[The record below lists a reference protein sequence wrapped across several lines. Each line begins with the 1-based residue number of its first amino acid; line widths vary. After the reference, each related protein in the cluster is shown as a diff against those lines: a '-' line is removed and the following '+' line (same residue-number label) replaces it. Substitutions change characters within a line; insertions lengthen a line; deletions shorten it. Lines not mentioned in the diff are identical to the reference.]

1 MPQITINGV
10 VCEFEQGERI
20 LDIATRSNVE
30 IPYYCYHPGLS
41 IPAQCRICLGEI
53 HAPNPR
59 NDNKLEP
66 LAGGKLQ
73 PTCSTEAADGMVVYT
88 NNPKATANQKAVM
101 EYLLINHPLDC
112 PVCDQAGECHLQD
125 YSYKFGRGV
134 SRFEETKIKQP
145 KKDLGPNIYI
155 YSDRCIMC
163 TRCVRFTEEV
173 AGTAELRI
181 MGRGNRSEIDV
192 FPGDPLA
199 NELSGNVADLCP
211 VGALLDK
218 DFLFAQ
224 RVWFLKTTP
233 SIDGITA
240 SGDNIQIEHNQG
252 KIYRIKPR
260 ENQSINK
267 WWITDEIR
275 YGFKHVHE
283 NRLSS
288 PMAKRF
294 GILET
299 CDWSKAY
306 DEAADGLKKASADGR
321 LLLVVSPMLSSEE
334 AYGLAQLA
342 REIDPNVAFAV
353 GFVPTRGEDKA
364 FPVGKSFDDP
374 DAYRMYAEKAPNA
387 RGVRRALEAV
397 SEGAEVLDFDG
408 AVSAL
413 NSGGISGG
421 ISGVILTG
429 NYPGEWAEE
438 ALIEGLKNTFVVLID
453 THNRRAMNRADVVLP
468 GATWAEK
475 AGTFE
480 NARNTLQA
488 FEAAVPVQD
497 GAKTEGQII
506 NDLLSVVRGEA
517 ASAAEGY
524 GQDARLVVVD
534 EGPGQVPDA
543 RDVPVARSRLF
554 NAADVRREM
563 ADRYESLRV
572 FATDVVVPKTESVR
586 KSDMELVEL

>member
-10 VCEFEQGERI
+10 VCDFEPGERI
-20 LDIATRSNVE
+20 LDIANRSDVE
-30 IPYYCYHPGLS
+30 VPYYCYHPGLS
-41 IPAQCRICLGEI
+41 IPAQCRICLAEI

-66 LAGGKLQ
+66 MAGGKLM
-73 PTCSTEAADGMVVYT
+73 PTCSTQASDGMVVYT

-125 YSYKFGRGV
+125 YSYKYGRGV
-134 SRFEETKIKQP
+134 SRFEETKVKQP

-173 AGTAELRI
+173 AGTTELRI
-181 MGRGNRSEIDV
+181 MGRGNKSEIDV
-192 FPGDPLA
+192 FPGAPLA

-224 RVWFLKTTP
+224 RVWFLKNTP

-252 KIYRIKPR
+252 KVYRIKPR
-260 ENQSINK
+260 ENQAVNK

-275 YGFKHVHE
+275 YGFKHVHADD
-283 NRLSS
+283 RLAG

-294 GILET
+294 GILES

-306 DEAADGLKKASADGR
+306 DEAVDGLRSATTNGN
-321 LLLVVSPMLSSEE
+321 LLLIVSPMLSSEE
-334 AYGLAQLA
+334 AYALAQLA
-342 REIDPNVAFAV
+342 RELDPNTQFAV
-353 GFVPTRGEDKA
+353 GFIPFRGENKA

-397 SEGAEVLDFDG
+397 SEGAPVLNFDE
-408 AVSAL
+408 AL
-413 NSGGISGG
+413 THLQSDEIGG
-421 ISGVILTG
+421 VLLTG
-429 NYPGEWAEE
+429 NYPGEWADES
-438 ALIEGLKNTFVVLID
+438 LIGGLKDKFVVLLD
-453 THNRRAMNRADVVLP
+453 THNRRVLNRADVVLP
-468 GATWAEK
+468 GATWMEK
-475 AGTFE
+475 AGSFE
-480 NARNTLQA
+480 NARGMLQA
-488 FEAAVPVQD
+488 FEAALPVHD
-497 GAKTEGQII
+497 GAKTEGQIV
-506 NDLLSVVRGEA
+506 NDLLSVVRGEPA
-517 ASAAEGY
+517 GAAEGY
-524 GQDARLVVVD
+524 GEQARVVVVD

-543 RDVPVARSRLF
+543 RDVPATRSRLY
-554 NAADVRREM
+554 NAADVRQEM
-563 ADRYESLRV
+563 ADRYESLRL
-572 FATDVVVPKTESVR
+572 FTTDVVVPKSESVR
-586 KSDMELVEL
+586 KSDMEIVEL